1 MKFKQYTLV
10 ALDKFI
16 HYFSGAKPQK
26 EITTEDA
33 GNLLETYYKE
43 KSK

>member
-1 MKFKQYTLV
+1 MKEYILA

-16 HYFSGAKPQK
+16 HYFGGAKPQK
-26 EITTEDA
+26 IITTEDA
-33 GNLLETYYKE
+33 RNLLETYYKE

>member
-1 MKFKQYTLV
+1 MKVKEYIL
-10 ALDKFI
+10 AKLYKFI
-16 HYFSGAKPQK
+16 HYFGGAKPQK

-33 GNLLETYYKE
+33 RNILETYYKE

>member
-1 MKFKQYTLV
+1 MNIFSFSLSKLY
-10 ALDKFI
+10 KFI
-16 HYFSGAKPQK
+16 HYFGGAKPQK

-33 GNLLETYYKE
+33 RNILKTYYKE

>member
-1 MKFKQYTLV
+1 MTLGKQILT

-16 HYFSGAKPQK
+16 HYFGGAKPQK
-26 EITTEDA
+26 GITTEDA
-33 GNLLETYYKE
+33 RNLLETYYKE